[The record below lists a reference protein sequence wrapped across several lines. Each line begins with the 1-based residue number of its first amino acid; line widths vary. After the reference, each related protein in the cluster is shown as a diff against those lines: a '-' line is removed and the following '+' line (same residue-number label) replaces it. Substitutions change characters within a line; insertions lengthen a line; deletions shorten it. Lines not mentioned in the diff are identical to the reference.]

1 MIPLRCII
9 LNFKHTSETSKP
21 RGCYNYKI
29 HIIIFSLVM
38 YHLLNIFPEMR
49 TSLLTNMTRWPH
61 VYRAQWG
68 ELPLPSQCRSL
79 SRICEG
85 GSQVRTM
92 LGLILLSFRINFLEC
107 VFLCFLYV
115 MWMMCAGK
123 RAVVFCGGK
132 MWMIFFRNAD
142 SITGVPILQLCQN
155 YMPPMQMQYRY
166 FLRISHCAPGKDF
179 KIKVN
184 YIILLY

>member
-1 MIPLRCII
+1 MIPLHCII

-21 RGCYNYKI
+21 RGCNYYKI
-29 HIIIFSLVM
+29 HIVIFSLVM

-85 GSQVRTM
+85 GSQVRTI
-92 LGLILLSFRINFLEC
+92 LGLILLSFRIKFLEC

-123 RAVVFCGGK
+123 RVVVFCGGK
-132 MWMIFFRNAD
+132 MWMIFFPQCRFYNWRSDTTALSELHAPDAD
-142 SITGVPILQLCQN
+142 AIPLLLTYLTLCS
-155 YMPPMQMQYRY
+155 RKG
-166 FLRISHCAPGKDF
+166 F
-179 KIKVN
+179 
-184 YIILLY
+184 